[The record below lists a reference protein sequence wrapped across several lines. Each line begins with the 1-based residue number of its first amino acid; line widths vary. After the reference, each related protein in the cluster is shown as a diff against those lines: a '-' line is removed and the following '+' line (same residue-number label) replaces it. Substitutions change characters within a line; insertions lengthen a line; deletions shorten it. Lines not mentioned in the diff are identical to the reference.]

1 MSARK
6 FTFIVFAA
14 VALAISAS
22 PVWAQYTFHS
32 FDGPNSSAGTTA
44 NGINNNGQIVGFSV
58 DNADNVT
65 NWWRNTNGSFN
76 VLSALPAGSFA
87 NGINTTPTVVG
98 QNGSTAYSYTGT
110 TLTTLP
116 NVNGTTT
123 SQLAFGVNDSGW
135 TVGQYSD
142 SNTGTSPGFVYNGT
156 NFTSLNPVVNATNT
170 FAQGIN
176 NHGLVAGF
184 YSTDGNLTSHGFF
197 YNTTTSAFTLAAD
210 PSVPNF
216 VFSQILGIN
225 DHNIAVGYYGDTSTS
240 QFGFI
245 YNLLTQHYTI
255 LSDPNAADIGGVSI
269 TQITGINNSG
279 EITGFYIGADGIS
292 HGFYATP
299 TPEPSSLLLMGSGAL
314 GLLGL
319 VRRKLGA

>member
-1 MSARK
+1 MSRQKLILAL
-6 FTFIVFAA
+6 AA
-14 VALAISAS
+14 VALAVSVS
-22 PVWAQYTFHS
+22 PAWAQYTFHS

-58 DNADNVT
+58 DNLDNVT
-65 NWWRNTNGSFN
+65 NWWRNTNGTFN
-76 VLSALPAGSFA
+76 ILNIPTGSFA
-87 NGINTTPTVVG
+87 NGINATPTVVG
-98 QNGSTAYSYTGT
+98 QNGATAYSYTGS

-123 SQLAFGVNDSGW
+123 SQLAFGVNDGGW
-135 TVGQYSD
+135 IVGQYTD

-156 NFTSLNPVVNATNT
+156 NFTTLNPVLNATNT

-197 YNTTTSAFTLAAD
+197 YNTTTATYTFAAD
-210 PSVPNF
+210 PNVPNF

-225 DHNIAVGYYGDTSTS
+225 DHDIAVGYYGDTSTS
-240 QFGFI
+240 QFGFVYDLATKAYLI
-245 YNLLTQHYTI
+245 M
-255 LSDPNAADIGGVSI
+255 SDPNAAVINGVSI
-269 TQITGINNSG
+269 TQITGIDNAG
-279 EITGFYIGADGIS
+279 EITGFYIGADGLS

-314 GLLGL
+314 GLLGI
-319 VRRKLGA
+319 VRRKLLA

>member
-1 MSARK
+1 MSVRK
-6 FTFIVFAA
+6 TIFVTVAA

-65 NWWRNTNGSFN
+65 NWWRNPNRTFN
-76 VLSALPAGSFA
+76 ILNTPAGSFA

-98 QNGSTAYSYTGT
+98 QNGSTAFSYTTGT
-110 TLTTLP
+110 VTNLP
-116 NVNGTTT
+116 SVNGTTT
-123 SQLAFGVNDSGW
+123 SQVAFGINDAGW
-135 TVGQYSD
+135 IVGQYTD
-142 SNTGTSPGFVYNGT
+142 SNTGTSPGFVYSGGSYT
-156 NFTSLNPVVNATNT
+156 TLNPVLNATNT

-184 YSTDGNLTSHGFF
+184 YSTDGDATSHGFF
-197 YNTTTSAFTLAAD
+197 YNTSTTAFTFAPD
-210 PSVPNF
+210 PNVPNF

-225 DHNIAVGYYGDTSTS
+225 DHDIAVGYYGDTSTS

-245 YNLLTQHYTI
+245 YNLLTQSYTI
-255 LSDPNAADIGGVSI
+255 LSDPNAADIDGVMI
-269 TQITGINNSG
+269 TQITGIDNAG
-279 EITGFYIGADGIS
+279 EITGFYIGSDGLS
-292 HGFYATP
+292 HGFYASP
-299 TPEPSSLLLMGSGAL
+299 VPEPSSLFLMGSGAL
-314 GLLGL
+314 GLLG
-319 VRRKLGA
+319 VIRRKLLA